1 MNLRREFIIALLLAL
16 TIGTIGSC
24 RNEDPLTPQ
33 LEKLV
38 QARKETVP
46 EERIVLGEKSKP
58 KRREIEILVNII
70 APDSEYQPWYLADEA
85 DLFAVRD
92 QSEKIIRP
100 RLEGYFGKPLKF
112 EIRHRQPLWEL
123 VDEIKKLYPD
133 WPDGWE

>member
-1 MNLRREFIIALLLAL
+1 MNIRRDFIIALFLAL
-16 TIGTIGSC
+16 TIGMVGSC

-38 QARKETVP
+38 QARKESVP
-46 EERIVLGEKSKP
+46 EERIGLDEKSKP

-70 APDSEYQPWYLADEA
+70 TPDPNLQPWYLADEA
-85 DLFAVRD
+85 DLFAVSG
-92 QSEKIIRP
+92 QSEKIMRP
-100 RLEGYFGKPLKF
+100 RLGGYFGKPLKF

-133 WPDGWE
+133 WPDSRE

>member
-1 MNLRREFIIALLLAL
+1 MNYHQELLLAFL
-16 TIGTIGSC
+16 IVLVIGVIASC
-24 RNEDPLTPQ
+24 RNEDPLRPQ

-38 QARKETVP
+38 KARQETVS
-46 EERIVLGEKSKP
+46 EERIVLGEKSKT

-70 APDSEYQPWYLADEA
+70 APDSKYQPWYLADEA

-92 QSEKIIRP
+92 QSEKVIRP

-112 EIRHRQPLWEL
+112 EIRNRQPLWEL

-133 WPDGWE
+133 WPDSWE